1 MQEQYPVVLSE
12 GVTRDGVTKNAVAS
26 AILDPMG
33 TYNWLFT
40 YTVRE
45 DAPADAA
52 GIIFIPDY
60 NLEDEPLMTI
70 EVYIRGKG
78 DVGGEGTIQSFDQ
91 LEAIWNELDSDIL
104 VNLDQTTW
112 NFPHNAIRTQV

>member
-1 MQEQYPVVLSE
+1 VLSE